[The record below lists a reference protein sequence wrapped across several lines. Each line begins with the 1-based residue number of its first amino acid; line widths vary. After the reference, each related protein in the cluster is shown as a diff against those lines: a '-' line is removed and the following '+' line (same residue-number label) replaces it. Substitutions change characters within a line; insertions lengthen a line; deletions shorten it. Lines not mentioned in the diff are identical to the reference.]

1 LIYIFTLGLVEV
13 IELPGVVITEYELVV
28 LSGECTW
35 LLPYEEHFPTLA
47 HVQNMS
53 NFNHIV
59 RYSNLKLLMYMVVS
73 LITLFCMVSYRIKM
87 KKHLVYTSTIIH
99 RGY

>member
-1 LIYIFTLGLVEV
+1 MVVLCLYLKIFSLGLVEV

-28 LSGECTW
+28 LSGECAW

-53 NFNHIV
+53 TFDRIV
-59 RYSNLKLLMYMVVS
+59 RYTNFK
-73 LITLFCMVSYRIKM
+73 
-87 KKHLVYTSTIIH
+87 
-99 RGY
+99 